1 MAGYA
6 SPTEVLMD
14 ASNERTLP
22 LSQRGYD
29 WIFIIVFSAFVF
41 TSFAADLVNAVM
53 RPDPHS
59 GYFWARAVYNLYA
72 VGNDPL
78 LIANPVFLRAMT
90 AISAFLFGPFYVVL
104 VIAFVKGKNWIRPLA
119 LVYAGMI
126 VESMIVLLAVEF
138 AGDLPLYEMM
148 GAGGV
153 KSAAQLAEQG
163 LTPWRCCVRGSFS
176 CTISR
181 TRSSRF
187 SWRSG
192 CGARSPSPGAS
203 PDLLR
208 AGWRSRSGRSSA
220 GATRKGRGTTR
231 RRPSGSLLRS

>member
-1 MAGYA
+1 
-6 SPTEVLMD
+6 MD

-163 LTPWRCCVRGSFS
+163 LTPSLAVLRPGKFLLYNLPYKVFPILLAVRMWRPKPFSRGF
-176 CTISR
+176 
-181 TRSSRF
+181 
-187 SWRSG
+187 
-192 CGARSPSPGAS
+192 A
-203 PDLLR
+203 
-208 AGWRSRSGRSSA
+208 
-220 GATRKGRGTTR
+220 
-231 RRPSGSLLRS
+231 

>member
-1 MAGYA
+1 
-6 SPTEVLMD
+6 MD
-14 ASNERTLP
+14 ASNERALP

-90 AISAFLFGPFYVVL
+90 AISAFLFGPFYVAL

-163 LTPWRCCVRGSFS
+163 LTPSLAVLRPGKFLLYNLPYKVFPILLAVRMWRPKPFSRGF
-176 CTISR
+176 
-181 TRSSRF
+181 
-187 SWRSG
+187 
-192 CGARSPSPGAS
+192 A
-203 PDLLR
+203 
-208 AGWRSRSGRSSA
+208 
-220 GATRKGRGTTR
+220 
-231 RRPSGSLLRS
+231 